1 MNEENGERQSW
12 KQNKTKKNKK
22 NKKEH
27 KMSSEWMQVDKI
39 YLKVLESR
47 YYVM

>member
-1 MNEENGERQSW
+1 MERILGRYIKSSVLSTVMNEENGEGQSW

-27 KMSSEWMQVDKI
+27 KMSSEWM
-39 YLKVLESR
+39 
-47 YYVM
+47 

>member
-1 MNEENGERQSW
+1 MERILGRYIKSSVLSTVMNEENGERQSW

-27 KMSSEWMQVDKI
+27 KMSSEWM
-39 YLKVLESR
+39 
-47 YYVM
+47 